1 MSIPEAMM
9 SREIKESDAYLN
21 YLAKYLNAQSGSL
34 TLGRGQDP
42 DQALELAASI
52 NLEENQQRDRERRS
66 KAKHAT
72 LLLLNF
78 KRGAKESKGQRI
90 LEEFR
95 KTLGEGSGAAPNSLN
110 HSDSSDN
117 SIWESIDDDKT
128 ESDKDFDH
136 RDDNDDSNKDSDHGD
151 GNDYSDINFD
161 AKEDQTAGFGILEDY
176 NKFLNEPHEVEMFE
190 QLNEPMY
197 TETQTLTVV
206 PLLETGVGILM
217 NHTEVIKD
225 SIKDNMPNFVPQ
237 AVSGYVHPRLE
248 RTDLDVIKKNPV
260 NLFQSSFTPSVDTTE
275 YELKH
280 QLYEKMFETNAYLTH
295 KKHRTLY
302 GALQESMQGEKN
314 IKRRKGVGGSSS
326 KKEKA
331 PDYTP
336 KRENLKM
343 LMNQDKNKRK
353 LLQHDACTKEHAH
366 WFKQPG
372 EKRVE
377 ELPEQN
383 WFNEL
388 VNADKDPREHKL
400 QCHLAITDK
409 IDWTNPERASFHN
422 DLSKPLPLVG
432 PPSRKTIP
440 TRYLFNHDLE
450 YLRHGNEEKKYALL
464 VTKVKA
470 ARYEQ
475 EGIEE
480 LIPHLL
486 SPSIHKVEKVWIRI
500 LEGDCG
506 QESWSEGVYVYRSW
520 FSKIGL
526 ERHRRFVSAQDSG

>member
-1 MSIPEAMM
+1 MVYKNEINKRYYFHLDYQRFEIGADLLRHDLKTSPRQPNQPFVKPPCQEELDTFIKKLDYVDSLIIISQVVVNKLHQPWRTFLSILNKCLTRKSSRVDRAKEPIVQILWGLVNSKNVDFAKLIWEDFSEEELVEKLKLVAKGEPKGKPTFRIPIPEAMM
-9 SREIKESDAYLN
+9 SREIKEFDAYLN
-21 YLAKYLNAQSGSL
+21 YMAKYLNVQFGSL
-34 TLGRGQDP
+34 TLGRGQGKGYMRKGV
-42 DQALELAASI
+42 LEMNAPKKKKAGVP
-52 NLEENQQRDRERRS
+52 RRS
-66 KAKHAT
+66 RTITILKLKAQKHVSPNAQ
-72 LLLLNF
+72 LLLNF

-136 RDDNDDSNKDSDHGD
+136 KDDNDDSNKDSDHGD

-176 NKFLNEPHEVEMFE
+176 NKFLNEPHEVEMSDL
-190 QLNEPMY
+190 LNEPMY
-197 TETQTLTVV
+197 TETQTLTIV
-206 PLLETGVGILM
+206 PLLETGVGILI

-295 KKHRTLY
+295 NKHRTLY
-302 GALQESMQGEKN
+302 VAFNKNQCKGEKN

-331 PDYTP
+331 PDDTSNYE
-336 KRENLKM
+336 RFE
-343 LMNQDKNKRK
+343 
-353 LLQHDACTKEHAH
+353 DADE
-366 WFKQPG
+366 
-372 EKRVE
+372 
-377 ELPEQN
+377 
-383 WFNEL
+383 
-388 VNADKDPREHKL
+388 PR
-400 QCHLAITDK
+400 Q
-409 IDWTNPERASFHN
+409 
-422 DLSKPLPLVG
+422 
-432 PPSRKTIP
+432 
-440 TRYLFNHDLE
+440 
-450 YLRHGNEEKKYALL
+450 
-464 VTKVKA
+464 
-470 ARYEQ
+470 EQ
-475 EGIEE
+475 EEVV
-480 LIPHLL
+480 PT
-486 SPSIHKVEKVWIRI
+486 
-500 LEGDCG
+500 
-506 QESWSEGVYVYRSW
+506 
-520 FSKIGL
+520 
-526 ERHRRFVSAQDSG
+526 